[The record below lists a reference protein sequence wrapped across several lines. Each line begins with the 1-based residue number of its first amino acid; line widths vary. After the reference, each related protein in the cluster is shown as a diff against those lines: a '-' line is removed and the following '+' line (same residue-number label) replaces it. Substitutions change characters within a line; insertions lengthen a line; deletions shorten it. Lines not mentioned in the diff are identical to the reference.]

1 MKSKPKYVQA
11 WVDKKSGAVY
21 LYFRRPGFKRVPL
34 PGPLWSRE
42 FMAAYQEALD
52 QPFAQMQIRIRRSK
66 PESVA
71 ATVAAYFLSTQ
82 FAELAPSTRTARRC
96 ILQRFRDDHGEKPI
110 GAMPPKFI
118 ALMLSSMKPHAARN
132 YFKAIR
138 ALCQFAVSVEM
149 IESDPTQGIKRPKA
163 KTEHRRPWTDS
174 EVEQYERAHLVG
186 SKARLALALGLY
198 TVQRLGDVI
207 RMGRQHIGNETC
219 VIAGIRCRMLTVRQS
234 KTGTVLSLPILPK
247 LQAIIDATPGEHLTL
262 LVKRTGRPYCGTE
275 FSGQFRAWCDEAGLA
290 KGCTFH
296 GLRATGCTRLADA
309 GCSAHDIAARPGHR
323 TLKEVERYTKWGNE
337 KGLAGTRTARS

>member
-1 MKSKPKYVQA
+1 MKPLRYVQSF
-11 WVDKKSGAVY
+11 VDRKSGTVFH
-21 LYFRRPGFKRVPL
+21 YFRRPGYKRVRL
-34 PGPLWSRE
+34 PGLPGSRE
-42 FMAAYQEALD
+42 FMAAYQDALD
-52 QPFAQMQIRIRRSK
+52 QPFAQMQIGIGRSK
-66 PESVA
+66 PGSVA

-82 FAELAPSTRTARRC
+82 FAELAPGTRNARRC
-96 ILQRFRDDHGEKPI
+96 ILQRFRDEHGEKPI

-163 KTEHRRPWTDS
+163 KTEHRRSWTDS
-174 EVEQYERAHLVG
+174 EVEQYERAHPIG
-186 SKARLALALGLY
+186 SKARLGFALGLY

-207 RMGRQHIGNETC
+207 RMGRQHIHDG
-219 VIAGIRCRMLTVRQS
+219 GLMVRQN
-234 KTGTVLSLPILPK
+234 KTGTSLSLPVVPELR
-247 LQAIIDATPGEHLTL
+247 AIIDATPGEHLTF
-262 LVKRTGRPYCGTE
+262 LVKKTGRPYCGTE
-275 FSGQFRAWCDEAGLA
+275 FSGQFRAWCDEAGLP

-309 GCSAHDIAARPGHR
+309 GCSAHEIAAWSGHM
-323 TLKEVERYTKWGNE
+323 TLKEVERYTKSANQ
-337 KGLAGTRTARS
+337 KRLADSAMARIANK

>member
-1 MKSKPKYVQA
+1 MKQLRYVQS
-11 WVDKKSGAVY
+11 WVDRKSGGIFH
-21 LYFRRPGFKRVPL
+21 YFRRPGYKRVPL
-34 PGPLWSRE
+34 PGLPGSRE

-52 QPFAQMQIRIRRSK
+52 QPFAQMQIGIGRSK
-66 PESVA
+66 PGSVA

-138 ALCQFAVSVEM
+138 ALCQFAVSVET

-174 EVEQYERAHLVG
+174 EVEQFERVHPVG
-186 SKARLALALGLY
+186 SKARLALALGPLH
-198 TVQRLGDVI
+198 G
-207 RMGRQHIGNETC
+207 
-219 VIAGIRCRMLTVRQS
+219 A
-234 KTGTVLSLPILPK
+234 
-247 LQAIIDATPGEHLTL
+247 ATWRRDP
-262 LVKRTGRPYCGTE
+262 
-275 FSGQFRAWCDEAGLA
+275 
-290 KGCTFH
+290 H
-296 GLRATGCTRLADA
+296 GMATH
-309 GCSAHDIAARPGHR
+309 S
-323 TLKEVERYTKWGNE
+323 
-337 KGLAGTRTARS
+337 

>member
-1 MKSKPKYVQA
+1 MKPLRYVQSF
-11 WVDKKSGAVY
+11 VDRKSGTVFH
-21 LYFRRPGFKRVPL
+21 YFRRPGYKRVRL
-34 PGPLWSRE
+34 PGLPGSRE
-42 FMAAYQEALD
+42 FMAAYQDALD
-52 QPFAQMQIRIRRSK
+52 QPFAQMQIGIGRSK
-66 PESVA
+66 PGSVA

-82 FAELAPSTRTARRC
+82 FAELAPGTRNARRC
-96 ILQRFRDDHGEKPI
+96 ILQRFRDEHGEKPI

-174 EVEQYERAHLVG
+174 EVEQYERAHPIG
-186 SKARLALALGLY
+186 SKARLGFALGLY
-198 TVQRLGDVI
+198 TVQRLSDVI
-207 RMGRQHIGNETC
+207 RMGRQHIQDGEL
-219 VIAGIRCRMLTVRQS
+219 MVRQN
-234 KTGTVLSLPILPK
+234 KTGTSLSLPVVPELR
-247 LQAIIDATPGEHLTL
+247 AIIDATPGEHLTF
-262 LVKRTGRPYCGTE
+262 LVKKTGRPYCGTE
-275 FSGQFRAWCDEAGLA
+275 FSGQFRAWCDEAGLP

-309 GCSAHDIAARPGHR
+309 GCSAHEIAAWSGHM
-323 TLKEVERYTKWGNE
+323 TLKEVERYTKSANQ
-337 KGLAGTRTARS
+337 KRLAVQAMARITNK

>member
-1 MKSKPKYVQA
+1 MKTLRYVQSF
-11 WVDKKSGAVY
+11 VDRKSGTVFH
-21 LYFRRPGFKRVPL
+21 YFRRPGYKRVRL
-34 PGPLWSRE
+34 PGLPGSRE
-42 FMAAYQEALD
+42 FMAAYQDALD
-52 QPFAQMQIRIRRSK
+52 QPFPQMQIGIGRSK
-66 PESVA
+66 PGSVA

-82 FAELAPSTRTARRC
+82 FAELAPGTRNACRC
-96 ILQRFRDDHGEKPI
+96 ILQRFRDEHGEKPI

-174 EVEQYERAHLVG
+174 EVEQYERAHPIG
-186 SKARLALALGLY
+186 SKARLGFALGLY

-207 RMGRQHIGNETC
+207 RMGRQHIHDGEL
-219 VIAGIRCRMLTVRQS
+219 MVRQN
-234 KTGTVLSLPILPK
+234 KTGTSLSLPVVPELRD
-247 LQAIIDATPGEHLTL
+247 IIDATPGEHLTF
-262 LVKRTGRPYCGTE
+262 LVKKTGRPYCGTE
-275 FSGQFRAWCDEAGLA
+275 FSGQFRAWCDEAGLP

-309 GCSAHDIAARPGHR
+309 GCSAHEIAAWSGHM
-323 TLKEVERYTKWGNE
+323 TLKEVERYTKSANQ
-337 KGLAGTRTARS
+337 KRLAVSAMARIANK

>member
-1 MKSKPKYVQA
+1 MKPLRYVQSF
-11 WVDKKSGAVY
+11 VDRKSGTVFH
-21 LYFRRPGFKRVPL
+21 YFRRPGYKRVRL
-34 PGPLWSRE
+34 PGLPGSRE
-42 FMAAYQEALD
+42 FMAAYQDALD
-52 QPFAQMQIRIRRSK
+52 QPFAQMQIGIGRSK
-66 PESVA
+66 PGSVA
-71 ATVAAYFLSTQ
+71 ATVVAYFLSTQ
-82 FAELAPSTRTARRC
+82 FAELAPGTRNARRC
-96 ILQRFRDDHGEKPI
+96 ILQRFRDEHGEKPI

-174 EVEQYERAHLVG
+174 EVEQYERAHPIG
-186 SKARLALALGLY
+186 SKARLGFALGLY

-207 RMGRQHIGNETC
+207 RLGPQHIHNGF
-219 VIAGIRCRMLTVRQS
+219 LTVRQN
-234 KTGTVLSLPILPK
+234 KTGTELTLPVVPELR
-247 LQAIIDATPGEHLTL
+247 AIIDATPGEHLTF
-262 LVKRTGRPYCGTE
+262 LVKKTGRPYCGTE
-275 FSGQFRAWCDEAGLA
+275 FSGQFRAWCDEAGLP

-309 GCSAHDIAARPGHR
+309 GCSAHEIAAWSGHM
-323 TLKEVERYTKWGNE
+323 TLKEVERYTKSANQ
-337 KGLAGTRTARS
+337 KRLAVQAMARITNK

>member
-1 MKSKPKYVQA
+1 
-11 WVDKKSGAVY
+11 
-21 LYFRRPGFKRVPL
+21 
-34 PGPLWSRE
+34 
-42 FMAAYQEALD
+42 
-52 QPFAQMQIRIRRSK
+52 MQIGIGRSK
-66 PESVA
+66 PGSVA

-82 FAELAPSTRTARRC
+82 FAELAPGTRNARRC
-96 ILQRFRDDHGEKPI
+96 LLQRFRDEHGEKPI

-174 EVEQYERAHLVG
+174 EVEQYERAHPIG
-186 SKARLALALGLY
+186 SKARLGFALGLY

-207 RMGRQHIGNETC
+207 RMGRQHIHDGEL
-219 VIAGIRCRMLTVRQS
+219 MVRQN
-234 KTGTVLSLPILPK
+234 KTGTSLSLPVVPELR
-247 LQAIIDATPGEHLTL
+247 AIIDATPGEHLTF
-262 LVKRTGRPYCGTE
+262 LVKKTSRPYCGTE
-275 FSGQFRAWCDEAGLA
+275 FSGQFRAWCDEAGLP

-309 GCSAHDIAARPGHR
+309 GCSAHEIAAWSGHM
-323 TLKEVERYTKWGNE
+323 TLKEVERYTKSANQ
-337 KGLAGTRTARS
+337 KRLAVSAMARIANK

>member
-1 MKSKPKYVQA
+1 MKSKLKYVQA

-21 LYFRRPGFKRVPL
+21 LYFRRPGLKRVPL

-52 QPFAQMQIRIRRSK
+52 QPFAQMQIGIGRSK
-66 PESVA
+66 PGSVA

-149 IESDPTQGIKRPKA
+149 IGSDPTQGIKRPKA

-174 EVEQYERAHLVG
+174 EVEQYERAHPVG

-207 RMGRQHIGNETC
+207 RMGRQHIHNGE
-219 VIAGIRCRMLTVRQS
+219 LTVRQN
-234 KTGTVLSLPILPK
+234 KTGASLVLPVLPQ

-262 LVKRTGRPYCGTE
+262 LVKKTGRPYCGTE
-275 FSGQFRAWCDEAGLA
+275 FSGQFREWCDEAGLP

-296 GLRATGCTRLADA
+296 GLRATGCTRRADA
-309 GCSAHDIAARPGHR
+309 GCSLHEIAAWSGHK
-323 TLKEVERYTKWGNE
+323 TLKEVERYTKSANQ
-337 KGLAGTRTARS
+337 KRLAVQAMARSANK

>member
-1 MKSKPKYVQA
+1 MKPLRYVQSF
-11 WVDKKSGAVY
+11 VDRKSGTVFH
-21 LYFRRPGFKRVPL
+21 YFRRPGYKRVRL
-34 PGPLWSRE
+34 PGLPGSRE
-42 FMAAYQEALD
+42 FMAAYQDALD
-52 QPFAQMQIRIRRSK
+52 QPFAQMQIGIGRSK
-66 PESVA
+66 PGSVA

-82 FAELAPSTRTARRC
+82 FAELAPGTRNARRC
-96 ILQRFRDDHGEKPI
+96 ILQRFRDEHGEKPI

-174 EVEQYERAHLVG
+174 EVEQYERAHPIG
-186 SKARLALALGLY
+186 SKARLGFALGLY

-207 RMGRQHIGNETC
+207 RMGRQHIHDGEL
-219 VIAGIRCRMLTVRQS
+219 MVRQN
-234 KTGTVLSLPILPK
+234 KTGTSLSLPVVPELR
-247 LQAIIDATPGEHLTL
+247 AIIDATPGEHLTF
-262 LVKRTGRPYCGTE
+262 LVKKTGRPYCGTE
-275 FSGQFRAWCDEAGLA
+275 FSGQFRAWCDEAGLP

-309 GCSAHDIAARPGHR
+309 GCSAHEIAAWSGHM
-323 TLKEVERYTKWGNE
+323 TLKEVERYTKSANQ
-337 KGLAGTRTARS
+337 KRLAVQAMARITNK

>member
-1 MKSKPKYVQA
+1 MKPLRYVQSF
-11 WVDKKSGAVY
+11 VDRKSGTVFH
-21 LYFRRPGFKRVPL
+21 YFRRPGYKRVRL
-34 PGPLWSRE
+34 PGLPGSRE
-42 FMAAYQEALD
+42 FMAAYQDALD
-52 QPFAQMQIRIRRSK
+52 QPFAQMQIGIGRSK
-66 PESVA
+66 PGSVA

-82 FAELAPSTRTARRC
+82 FAELAPGTRNARRC
-96 ILQRFRDDHGEKPI
+96 ILQRFRDEHGEKPI

-174 EVEQYERAHLVG
+174 EVEQYERAHPIG
-186 SKARLALALGLY
+186 SKARLGLALGLY
-198 TVQRLGDVI
+198 TVQRLSDVI
-207 RMGRQHIGNETC
+207 RMGRQHIHDGDL
-219 VIAGIRCRMLTVRQS
+219 MVRQN
-234 KTGTVLSLPILPK
+234 KTGTSLSLPVVPELR
-247 LQAIIDATPGEHLTL
+247 AIIDATPGEHLTF
-262 LVKRTGRPYCGTE
+262 LVKKTGRPYCGTE
-275 FSGQFRAWCDEAGLA
+275 FSGQFRAWCDEAGLP

-309 GCSAHDIAARPGHR
+309 GCSAHEIAAWSGHM
-323 TLKEVERYTKWGNE
+323 TLKEVERYTKSANQ
-337 KGLAGTRTARS
+337 KRLAVSAMARIANK

>member
-1 MKSKPKYVQA
+1 MKPLRYVQSF
-11 WVDKKSGAVY
+11 VDRKSGTVFH
-21 LYFRRPGFKRVPL
+21 YFRRPGYKRVRL
-34 PGPLWSRE
+34 PGLPGSRE
-42 FMAAYQEALD
+42 FMAAYQDALD
-52 QPFAQMQIRIRRSK
+52 QPFAQMQIGVGRSK
-66 PESVA
+66 PGSVA

-82 FAELAPSTRTARRC
+82 FAELAPGTRNARRC

-174 EVEQYERAHLVG
+174 EVEQYERAHPIG
-186 SKARLALALGLY
+186 SKARLGFALGLY

-207 RMGRQHIGNETC
+207 RMGRQHIHDGEL
-219 VIAGIRCRMLTVRQS
+219 MVRQN
-234 KTGTVLSLPILPK
+234 KTGTSLSLPMVPELR
-247 LQAIIDATPGEHLTL
+247 AIIDATKGEHLTF
-262 LVKRTGRPYCGTE
+262 LVKKTGRPYCGTE
-275 FSGQFRAWCDEAGLA
+275 FSGQFRAWCDEAGLP

-309 GCSAHDIAARPGHR
+309 GCSAHEIAAWSGHV
-323 TLKEVERYTKWGNE
+323 TLKEVERYTKSANQKRLAVSAVARVGN
-337 KGLAGTRTARS
+337 K

>member
-1 MKSKPKYVQA
+1 MKPLRYVQSF
-11 WVDKKSGAVY
+11 VDRKSGTVFH
-21 LYFRRPGFKRVPL
+21 YFRRPGYKRVRL
-34 PGPLWSRE
+34 PGLPGSRE
-42 FMAAYQEALD
+42 FMAAYQDALD
-52 QPFAQMQIRIRRSK
+52 QPSAQMQIGIGRSK
-66 PESVA
+66 PGSVA

-82 FAELAPSTRTARRC
+82 FAELAPGTRNARRC
-96 ILQRFRDDHGEKPI
+96 ILQRFRDEHGEKPI

-132 YFKAIR
+132 FFKAIR

-174 EVEQYERAHLVG
+174 EVEQFERAHPVG

-207 RMGRQHIGNETC
+207 RMGRQHIHDGEL
-219 VIAGIRCRMLTVRQS
+219 MVRQN
-234 KTGTVLSLPILPK
+234 KTGTSLSLPVVPELR
-247 LQAIIDATPGEHLTL
+247 AIIDATPGEHLTF
-262 LVKRTGRPYCGTE
+262 LVKMTGRPYCGTE
-275 FSGQFRAWCDEAGLA
+275 FSGQFRAWCNEAGLP

-309 GCSAHDIAARPGHR
+309 GCSAHEIAAWSGHM
-323 TLKEVERYTKWGNE
+323 TLKEVERYTKSANQ
-337 KGLAGTRTARS
+337 KRLAVSAMARIANK

>member
-1 MKSKPKYVQA
+1 MKPLRYVQSF
-11 WVDKKSGAVY
+11 VDRKSGTVFH
-21 LYFRRPGFKRVPL
+21 YFRRPGYKRVRL
-34 PGPLWSRE
+34 PGLPGSRE
-42 FMAAYQEALD
+42 FMAAYQDALD
-52 QPFAQMQIRIRRSK
+52 QPFAQMQIGIGRSK
-66 PESVA
+66 PGSVA

-82 FAELAPSTRTARRC
+82 FAELAPGTRNARRC
-96 ILQRFRDDHGEKPI
+96 ILQRFRDEHGEKPI

-174 EVEQYERAHLVG
+174 EVEQYERAHPIG
-186 SKARLALALGLY
+186 SKARLGFALGLY

-207 RMGRQHIGNETC
+207 RMGRQHIHDGEL
-219 VIAGIRCRMLTVRQS
+219 MVRQN
-234 KTGTVLSLPILPK
+234 KTGTSLSLPVVPELR
-247 LQAIIDATPGEHLTL
+247 AIIDATPGEHLTF
-262 LVKRTGRPYCGTE
+262 LVKKTGRPYCGTE
-275 FSGQFRAWCDEAGLA
+275 FSGQFRAWCDEAGLP

-309 GCSAHDIAARPGHR
+309 GCSAHEIAAWSGHM
-323 TLKEVERYTKWGNE
+323 TLKEVERYTKSANQ
-337 KGLAGTRTARS
+337 KRLAVSAMARIANK

>member
-1 MKSKPKYVQA
+1 
-11 WVDKKSGAVY
+11 
-21 LYFRRPGFKRVPL
+21 
-34 PGPLWSRE
+34 
-42 FMAAYQEALD
+42 MAAYQDALD
-52 QPFAQMQIRIRRSK
+52 QPFAQMQIGIGRSK
-66 PESVA
+66 PGSVA

-82 FAELAPSTRTARRC
+82 FAELAPGTRNARRC
-96 ILQRFRDDHGEKPI
+96 ILQRFRDEHGEKAI

-174 EVEQYERAHLVG
+174 EVEQYERAHPIG
-186 SKARLALALGLY
+186 SKARLGFALGLY

-207 RMGRQHIGNETC
+207 RMGRQHIHDGEL
-219 VIAGIRCRMLTVRQS
+219 MVRQN
-234 KTGTVLSLPILPK
+234 KTGTSLSLPVVPELR
-247 LQAIIDATPGEHLTL
+247 AIIDATPGEHLTF
-262 LVKRTGRPYCGTE
+262 LVKKTGRPYCGTE
-275 FSGQFRAWCDEAGLA
+275 FSGQFRAWCDEAGLP

-309 GCSAHDIAARPGHR
+309 GCSAHEIAAWSGHM
-323 TLKEVERYTKWGNE
+323 TLKEVERYTKSANQ
-337 KGLAGTRTARS
+337 KRLAVSAMARIANK

>member
-1 MKSKPKYVQA
+1 MKPLRYVQSF
-11 WVDKKSGAVY
+11 VDRKSGTVFH
-21 LYFRRPGFKRVPL
+21 YFRRPGYKRVRL
-34 PGPLWSRE
+34 PGLPGSRE
-42 FMAAYQEALD
+42 FMAAYQDALD
-52 QPFAQMQIRIRRSK
+52 QPFAQMQIGIGRSK
-66 PESVA
+66 PGSVA

-82 FAELAPSTRTARRC
+82 FAELAPGTRNARRC
-96 ILQRFRDDHGEKPI
+96 ILQRFRDEHGEKPI

-174 EVEQYERAHLVG
+174 EVEQYERAHPIG
-186 SKARLALALGLY
+186 SKARLGFALGLY
-198 TVQRLGDVI
+198 TVQRLSDVI
-207 RMGRQHIGNETC
+207 RMGRQHIHDGEL
-219 VIAGIRCRMLTVRQS
+219 MVRQN
-234 KTGTVLSLPILPK
+234 KTGTSLSLPVVPELR
-247 LQAIIDATPGEHLTL
+247 AIIDATPGEHLTF
-262 LVKRTGRPYCGTE
+262 LVKKTGRPYCGTE
-275 FSGQFRAWCDEAGLA
+275 FSGQFRAWCDEAGLP

-309 GCSAHDIAARPGHR
+309 GCSAHEIAAWSGHM
-323 TLKEVERYTKWGNE
+323 TLKEVERYTKSANQ
-337 KGLAGTRTARS
+337 KRLAVSAMARIANK